1 MNEEQAR
8 FVKKLKI
15 DHGCSSATVAR
26 KFYEKFGPTKYCN
39 EPTGYIYFDLD
50 AEKAKMHNISKD
62 GPFEASSNHRVIEKL
77 FDDDCGEELYR
88 AAARLIDDIIE
99 EPVYADDLIKA

>member
-1 MNEEQAR
+1 
-8 FVKKLKI
+8 
-15 DHGCSSATVAR
+15 
-26 KFYEKFGPTKYCN
+26 
-39 EPTGYIYFDLD
+39 
-50 AEKAKMHNISKD
+50 MHNISKD